1 MLQGFHPARPES
13 KDALMRISLLLPDM
27 RGGGAER
34 VNLLLL
40 REFLSRGYDV
50 DLVLLHKQGELL
62 NQLPAKVRV
71 IDLRSDRIRQAF
83 MPLVRYLRDHRPD
96 ALLVSMWPLTTLA
109 VIAAK
114 VARYSGTVVVSEHA
128 ALTKSPV
135 SKGWSGKVLRASMR
149 WINWHANDVVGV
161 SNGVIED
168 LHKLGLPAA
177 VGKTIYNPIE
187 ISSNTTVP
195 EKWLLHPWMQSP
207 RSRRVIA
214 VGSLKH
220 QKDYPTLLLAIKKI
234 VDLGREVSLLI
245 LGTGPLLAELEEQ
258 CRILGLERQVHFGG
272 FVPDPG
278 PFYRAAAL
286 FVLSSAYEGFGNVIV
301 EAMAAGTPVVATDCL
316 SGPAEILSYGQFGR
330 LVPVGDET
338 QLADSIT
345 DCLENPLHPSTLIE
359 RSADFLPDVIA
370 TQYLKVLLKSNIL
383 EVV

>member
-1 MLQGFHPARPES
+1 M
-13 KDALMRISLLLPDM
+13 KISLLLPDM

-50 DLVLLHKQGELL
+50 DLVLLQKQGELL
-62 NQLPAKVRV
+62 NQLPVKTRI
-71 IDLRSDRIRQAF
+71 IDLRSARIRQGL

-114 VARYSGTVVVSEHA
+114 AAQFSGRVVLSEHA

-135 SKGWSGKVLRASMR
+135 SKGWSGRALKASMR
-149 WINWHANDVVGV
+149 WVNWHANDVVGV

-177 VGKTIYNPIE
+177 IGKTIYNPIE
-187 ISSNTTVP
+187 ISSKTTVP
-195 EKWLLHPWMQSP
+195 DDWLTHPWMRSP
-207 RSRRVIA
+207 HSSRVIA

-220 QKDYPTLLLAIKKI
+220 QKDYPTLLLAIKRV
-234 VDLGREVSLLI
+234 VDSGREVSLLI
-245 LGTGPLLAELEEQ
+245 LGTGPLLEELEERR
-258 CRILGLERQVHFGG
+258 RILALESHVHFGG

-301 EAMAAGTPVVATDCL
+301 EALAAGTPVVSTDCI
-316 SGPAEILSYGQFGR
+316 SGPAEILNYGQYGR
-330 LVPVGDET
+330 LVGVGDEA
-338 QLADSIT
+338 QLADAIM
-345 DCLENPLHPSTLIE
+345 DCLDNPLESKMLIE

-370 TQYLKVLLKSNIL
+370 TQYLEVLLKSD
-383 EVV
+383 VSQFV